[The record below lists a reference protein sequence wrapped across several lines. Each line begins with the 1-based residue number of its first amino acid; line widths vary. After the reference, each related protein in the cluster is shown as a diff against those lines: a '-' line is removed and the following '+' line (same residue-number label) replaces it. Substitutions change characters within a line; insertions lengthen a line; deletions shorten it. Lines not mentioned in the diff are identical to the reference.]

1 MTSIRAGRPRTIGPR
16 AAALSALL
24 AAGAGTGAATMPEDL
39 HNVAAFTWTR
49 VRGSYTTEERLRQYG
64 PAVEARLRGTFAA
77 AGLPYPPPEL
87 AYVAF
92 KDTRRLE
99 VYGRASPEGP
109 WRFVKAYP
117 VLGASGGLG
126 PKLAEGDEQVP
137 EGLYRAE
144 FLNPNSRFHLSIRLD
159 YPNAFDRRMAQADG
173 RRRLGGDIMIH
184 GGSASIGCLAMG
196 NPAAEDLF
204 VLAALARRKRLTVL
218 ISPTDFRIEP
228 APARMAAA
236 QPAWVR
242 TLYAS
247 LRVELQQFRR
257 TDQSNMR

>member
-1 MTSIRAGRPRTIGPR
+1 MASSRPRQRRATGWH
-16 AAALSALL
+16 AAALAALL
-24 AAGAGTGAATMPEDL
+24 AAVASIGAAAMPEGL
-39 HNVAAFTWTR
+39 RNLAESAWIR
-49 VRGSYTTEERLRQYG
+49 VRGSYTIEERLRQYG
-64 PAVEARLRGTFAA
+64 PAVEARLRETFAA

-99 VYGRASPEGP
+99 VYGRASPQEA
-109 WRFVKAYP
+109 WRFVKTYP
-117 VLGASGGLG
+117 VHGASGALG
-126 PKLAEGDEQVP
+126 PKLAQGDEQVP
-137 EGLYRAE
+137 EGLYRVE
-144 FLNPNSRFHLSIRLD
+144 SLNPNSRFHLSIRLD

-196 NPAAEDLF
+196 NPGAEDLF
-204 VLAALARRKRLTVL
+204 VLAALVKRRGMPVL
-218 ISPTDFRIEP
+218 ISPTDFRVEP
-228 APARMAAA
+228 AQGREAAA

-242 TLYAS
+242 TLYAA

-257 TDQSNMR
+257 ADPPGNR

>member
-1 MTSIRAGRPRTIGPR
+1 MSRATGLRL
-16 AAALSALL
+16 AALSALL
-24 AAGAGTGAATMPEDL
+24 ATAAGTGAALMPEGL
-39 HNVAAFTWTR
+39 RNAATFAWTR
-49 VRGSYTTEERLRQYG
+49 VRGSYTVEERLRQYG
-64 PAVEARLRGTFAA
+64 PAVDVRLRGPFAA

-99 VYGRASPEGP
+99 VYGRASPQEA
-109 WRFVKAYP
+109 WRFVKTYP
-117 VLGASGGLG
+117 VHGASGALG

-137 EGLYRAE
+137 EGLYRVE
-144 FLNPNSRFHLSIRLD
+144 SLNPNSRFHLSIRLD

-204 VLAALARRKRLTVL
+204 VLAARVQQKRLLAL
-218 ISPTDFRIEP
+218 ISPTDFRIGP
-228 APARMAAA
+228 APALV
-236 QPAWVR
+236 PDTDPPWVR
-242 TLYAS
+242 TLYAA

-257 TDQSNMR
+257 ADPPGNR